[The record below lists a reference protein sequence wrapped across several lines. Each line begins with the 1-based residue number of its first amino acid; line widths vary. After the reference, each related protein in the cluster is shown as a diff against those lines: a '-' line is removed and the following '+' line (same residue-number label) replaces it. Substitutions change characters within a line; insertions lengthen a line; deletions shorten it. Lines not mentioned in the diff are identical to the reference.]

1 MSDTKYS
8 AQAETYLRTLSVDYP
23 SRRVG
28 SPANQAATRYFK
40 SIAGKMGL
48 RTESQPFNCSDN
60 RLGEINLSYEGKEFK
75 AFISPH
81 STGCDLS
88 AELAAAANLETLR
101 SVDSHGKILLLIG
114 ELTKE
119 QLMPKNFPF
128 YNPES
133 HQEIY
138 HLLESKQPAAIL
150 TATGKNPELAG
161 AQYPFPLIEDG
172 DFDIPTAFMTD
183 IEGEKLSKYAGRSL
197 KLKMDAERIPSQA
210 ENVIVH
216 LGNSENERVV
226 ICAHIDSKYGTPGAV
241 DNAGGVVVLLLLAE
255 MLKEHTSPAVEL
267 LAMNGEDHYSAG
279 GEKVYLR
286 RNQDKMDTIKLV
298 INVDGAG
305 LKGYPNEVSFYACPA
320 EVETLALNLLKG
332 YPNIKQG
339 QPWYQSDHM
348 VFAMQQVPA
357 IAITTAAFM
366 QMEREIAH
374 TEKDVPELVD
384 VELLV
389 ETADYICNILKR
401 LEKVENDG

>member
-8 AQAETYLRTLSVDYP
+8 SQAETYLRTLSLDYP

-28 SPANQAATRYFK
+28 SPANQAATRHFRT
-40 SIAGKMGL
+40 IAEKLGL
-48 RTESQPFNCSDN
+48 RTESQPFDCSDN
-60 RLGEINLSYEGKEFK
+60 RSGEIHLSCEGKDFT

-88 AELAAAANLETLR
+88 AELAVAANLETLKSGDFR
-101 SVDSHGKILLLIG
+101 GKILLLTD

-138 HLLESKQPAAIL
+138 QLLESKQPAAIL

-183 IEGEKLSKYAGRSL
+183 IEGKALLKNAGKPLS
-197 KLKMDAERIPSQA
+197 LKMDAERIPSQA

-216 LGNSENERVV
+216 LGDPENERVV
-226 ICAHIDSKYGTPGAV
+226 VCAHIDSKFGTPGAV
-241 DNAGGVVVLLLLAE
+241 DNAGGVVVLLVLAE
-255 MLKEHTSPAVEL
+255 MLKEHSSPAVEL

-279 GEKVYLR
+279 GEKTYLQ
-286 RNQDKMDTIKLV
+286 RNQGIMDTIKLV

-305 LKGYPNEVSFYACPA
+305 YKGYLNEVSFYGCPA
-320 EVETLALNLLKG
+320 EVESLALDLLKE

-339 QPWYQSDHM
+339 EPWYQSDHM
-348 VFAMQQVPA
+348 AFAMQQVPA

-384 VELLV
+384 IKLLV

-401 LEKVENDG
+401 LKKVENAE

>member
-1 MSDTKYS
+1 MFDLKYFV
-8 AQAETYLRTLSVDYP
+8 QAKIILRTLSLDFF

-28 SPANQAATRYFK
+28 SPANQKATSYFK
-40 SIAGKMGL
+40 SVAERLGL
-48 RTESQPFNCSDN
+48 RTESQRFNCSN
-60 RLGEINLSYEGKEFK
+60 HRSGKIHLSCGGKEFA

-81 STGCDLS
+81 SIGCDIN
-88 AELAAAANLETLR
+88 AELAVADNLETLKSGDFR
-101 SVDSHGKILLLIG
+101 DKILLLTD

-138 HLLESKQPAAIL
+138 HLLETGQPAAIL
-150 TATGKNPELAG
+150 SATGKNPELAG

-172 DFDIPTAFMTD
+172 DFDIPNAFMTD
-183 IEGEKLSKYAGRSL
+183 IEGEELSKYAGSSL

-216 LGNSENERVV
+216 LGDSENERVV

-241 DNAGGVVVLLLLAE
+241 DNGGGIVVLLLLAE
-255 MLKEHTSPAVEL
+255 MLKEHSSPAVEL

-279 GEKVYLR
+279 GEKVFLH
-286 RNQDKMDTIKLV
+286 RNQGKMDTIKLV
-298 INVDGAG
+298 INVDGVG
-305 LKGYPNEVSFYACPA
+305 LKGHPNEVSFYDCPA
-320 EVETLALNLLKG
+320 EVETLALDLLKE

-339 QPWYQSDHM
+339 EPWYQSDHM

-357 IAITTAAFM
+357 IAITTAAFI

-384 VELLV
+384 IELLI
-389 ETADYICNILKR
+389 ETAEYIRAILKR
-401 LEKVENDG
+401 LEKTIHAE